1 MINGRRYLA
10 KDSLFEREYIRGE
23 ERDVCFRTSRIDV
36 GGFREKLSYLKNVVN
51 VETSE
56 C

>member
-1 MINGRRYLA
+1 MINGCHYLA

-23 ERDVCFRTSRIDV
+23 KRDVCFRERRIDV
-36 GGFREKLSYLKNVVN
+36 MGFREKLFNLKNVADVK
-51 VETSE
+51 TSQ